1 LKRKRVIWWMIAVAL
16 FCLVVTMF
24 IVLVSRSQERGTSV
38 ELGLTASEE
47 KPATTRN
54 NAVVSV
60 FPNTANVIQNTTKQN
75 QSVWA
80 NQTNT
85 SVVFGNLTDPKVCIQ
100 QWREELMTM
109 EDTLRCIDRYME
121 KKDKNP

>member
-1 LKRKRVIWWMIAVAL
+1 MKRKRVIWWMIAVAL
-16 FCLVVTMF
+16 FCLAVTMF
-24 IVLVSRSQERGTSV
+24 IILVSRSRERSTSG
-38 ELGLTASEE
+38 EIGLTASEE
-47 KPATTRN
+47 KPATTKN
-54 NAVVSV
+54 NAVVPV
-60 FPNTANVIQNTTKQN
+60 VPNT
-75 QSVWA
+75 A

-109 EDTLRCIDRYME
+109 EDTLRCIDRYMA